1 LDISDVVTTSHRLK
15 GGPERNS
22 FVWQKQEF
30 PFKILTMSDLFTA
43 GEKIAIE
50 KNQPLA
56 ARFRPRNLDEYIG
69 QSHLL
74 ALGKPLRRLIE
85 SDRIT
90 SLIFFGPPG
99 TGKTSLAELIAQRTE
114 SHFERLN
121 AVEASVQQVRTTI
134 AQAVQRLRHHQKKTI
149 LFVDELHRFSKS
161 QQDVLLPDVEQGTI
175 RLIGATTHNPSFFIT
190 GPLVSRSQVFQLEPL
205 STESLET
212 LVDRVLLDSERGLG
226 TFQLEID
233 PEAKRHLIQ
242 TAEGDA
248 RRLLNALEV
257 AALTTSPVANGKTQ
271 ITREI
276 IEACV
281 QRKLVLYDRDED
293 QHYDTI
299 SAFIKSVRGS
309 DPDAALYWLAKMIE
323 AGEDPRFIARRI
335 VILAAEDIGLADPH
349 ALPLAVAAQQAV
361 EFIGMPEGRI
371 ILSEATLYLA
381 TAAKSNAAYVAIDAA
396 LAHVRTHPTLEV
408 PRKLR
413 STGGTSSKILGNG
426 KGYEYSHDAEEGVS
440 SHDFGVKGVTFYK
453 PTVKGYEKT
462 ISERLNRWKEI
473 QAERQ
478 KNAGGTSSAS
488 PT

>member
-1 LDISDVVTTSHRLK
+1 
-15 GGPERNS
+15 
-22 FVWQKQEF
+22 
-30 PFKILTMSDLFTA
+30 MSDLFSA
-43 GEKIAIE
+43 GEKIAIQ

-74 ALGKPLRRLIE
+74 GQGKPLRRLIE

-90 SLIFFGPPG
+90 SIILFGPPG
-99 TGKTSLAELIAQRTE
+99 TGKTSLAELIAHRTA

-121 AVEASVQQVRTTI
+121 AVEASVQQVRATI
-134 AQAVQRLRHHQKKTI
+134 AQAVQRLRHHQMKTI

-205 STESLET
+205 SPESLET
-212 LVDRVLLDSERGLG
+212 LLERVLTDPERGLG
-226 TFQLEID
+226 SFNLSID
-233 PEAKRHLIQ
+233 PEAKGHLIQ

-257 AALTTSPVANGKTQ
+257 AALTTTPDEANEKTVL
-271 ITREI
+271 TREI

-335 VILAAEDIGLADPH
+335 VILASEDIGLADPQ

-371 ILSEATLYLA
+371 ILSQATLYLA
-381 TAAKSNAAYVAIDAA
+381 TAAKSNSAYTAIDAA
-396 LAHVRTHPTLEV
+396 LTHLRTHPTLEV

-413 STGGTSSKILGNG
+413 STGGSSKQLLGNG
-426 KGYEYSHDAEEGVS
+426 KGYDYSHEAEEGIS

-453 PTVKGYEKT
+453 PTVKGYEKI
-462 ISERLNRWKEI
+462 ISERLARWKAI
-473 QAERQ
+473 QESRKQ
-478 KNAGGTSSAS
+478 EK
-488 PT
+488 

>member
-1 LDISDVVTTSHRLK
+1 
-15 GGPERNS
+15 
-22 FVWQKQEF
+22 
-30 PFKILTMSDLFTA
+30 MSDLFSA
-43 GEKIAIE
+43 GEKIAIQ

-74 ALGKPLRRLIE
+74 GQGKPLRRLIE

-90 SLIFFGPPG
+90 SIILFGPPG
-99 TGKTSLAELIAQRTE
+99 TGKTSLAELIAHRTE

-121 AVEASVQQVRTTI
+121 AVEASVQQVRATI
-134 AQAVQRLRHHQKKTI
+134 AQAVQRLRHHQMKTI

-205 STESLET
+205 SPESLET
-212 LVDRVLLDSERGLG
+212 LLERVLTDPERGLG
-226 TFQLEID
+226 SFNLTID

-257 AALTTSPVANGKTQ
+257 AALTTTPGEADEKTVL
-271 ITREI
+271 TREI

-335 VILAAEDIGLADPH
+335 VILASEDIGLADPQ

-371 ILSEATLYLA
+371 ILSQATLYLA
-381 TAAKSNAAYVAIDAA
+381 TAAKSNSAYTAIDAA
-396 LAHVRTHPTLEV
+396 LAHLRTHPTLEV

-413 STGGTSSKILGNG
+413 STGGSSKQLLGNG
-426 KGYEYSHDAEEGVS
+426 KGYDYSHEAEEGIS

-453 PTVKGYEKT
+453 PTVKGYEKI
-462 ISERLNRWKEI
+462 ISERLARWKAI
-473 QAERQ
+473 QESR
-478 KNAGGTSSAS
+478 K
-488 PT
+488 P

>member
-1 LDISDVVTTSHRLK
+1 
-15 GGPERNS
+15 
-22 FVWQKQEF
+22 
-30 PFKILTMSDLFTA
+30 MSDLFSA
-43 GEKIAIE
+43 GEKIAIQ

-74 ALGKPLRRLIE
+74 GQGKPLRRLIE

-90 SLIFFGPPG
+90 SIILFGPPG
-99 TGKTSLAELIAQRTE
+99 TGKTSLAELIAHRTE

-121 AVEASVQQVRTTI
+121 AVEASVQQVRATI
-134 AQAVQRLRHHQKKTI
+134 AQAVQRLRHHQMKTI

-205 STESLET
+205 SPESLEM
-212 LVDRVLLDSERGLG
+212 LLERVLTDPERGLG
-226 TFQLEID
+226 SFNLTID

-257 AALTTSPVANGKTQ
+257 AALTTTPGEVDEKTVL
-271 ITREI
+271 TREI

-335 VILAAEDIGLADPH
+335 VILASEDIGLADPQ

-371 ILSEATLYLA
+371 ILSQATLYLA
-381 TAAKSNAAYVAIDAA
+381 TAAKSNSAYTAIDAA
-396 LAHVRTHPTLEV
+396 LAHLRTHPTLEV

-413 STGGTSSKILGNG
+413 STGGSSKQLLGNG
-426 KGYEYSHDAEEGVS
+426 KGYDYSHEAEEGIS

-453 PTVKGYEKT
+453 PTVKGYEKI
-462 ISERLNRWKEI
+462 ISERLARWKAI
-473 QAERQ
+473 QESR
-478 KNAGGTSSAS
+478 K
-488 PT
+488 P